1 MNETWT
7 KALPSPLVAKIRQRS
22 NLFKI
27 ATNTGWLV
35 IDKIIGILAGF
46 LVGAWVARYLG
57 PAQYGIYSYALAFVA
72 LFTPVAGLGLKDI
85 AIRNMVRQP
94 ANKEEILGTAFALQL
109 FAGMVTLALS
119 IGIAYVSRPGDVLAR
134 CLIAILAGRLVFQ
147 AFSNTID
154 YWFQSQVQ
162 SRYTVWAGSMALVVI
177 ALVKIGLIL
186 SQAPLIA
193 FAWATLAQMVVFA
206 VGLTIWYHLSGQ
218 RLAAW
223 QASFRRA
230 KQLLKDSWP
239 LIISGLAIMIYMR
252 IDQIMLGNMASEEA
266 LGVYSAA
273 VRLSELWY
281 FIPMVIAASFFPT
294 IIRSRENQSKQVY
307 RRRMQAFYDVMTGAA
322 YVIVIPLAL
331 LAPLV
336 VTTLFGADYAEAGDI
351 LRVHIW
357 AFVFVSLGVAR
368 SRWLMAE
375 NMIRFS
381 MTATILGTI
390 VNVGLNYWLIPQYA
404 GLGSAWATLVSY
416 AVSSYLSSVL
426 SIRLWPV
433 FGQISLSLLIPLRL
447 SFLWKELGSHLGEK

>member
-1 MNETWT
+1 MSEIWT
-7 KALPSPLVAKIRQRS
+7 KVLPSPLVAKIRQRS

-46 LVGAWVARYLG
+46 LVGAWVVRYLG
-57 PAQYGIYSYALAFVA
+57 PAQYGLYNYALAFVA
-72 LFTPVAGLGLKDI
+72 LFTPIAGLGLKDI

-109 FAGMVTLALS
+109 FAGLGALALS
-119 IGIAYVSRPGDVLAR
+119 IGIAYVSHPGDVLAR
-134 CLIAILAGRLVFQ
+134 CLIAILASQFVFQ

-162 SRYTVWAGSMALVVI
+162 SRYTVWARNTALVVI

-186 SQAPLIA
+186 SQAPLMT
-193 FAWATLAQMVVFA
+193 FAWAALAQMVVFA

-230 KQLLKDSWP
+230 KQLLKDSWS

-252 IDQIMLGNMASEEA
+252 IDQIMLGNMASKEA

-307 RRRMQAFYDVMTGAA
+307 RRRMQAFYDVMAGAA

-381 MTATILGTI
+381 MIATILGTI

-404 GLGSAWATLVSY
+404 GLGAAWATLISY
-416 AVSSYLSSVL
+416 AVSAYLSSIL
-426 SIRLWPV
+426 SIRLWPL
-433 FGQISLSLLIPLRL
+433 FGQLSLSLLVPFRL
-447 SFLWKELGSHLGEK
+447 PILWKSLREIV